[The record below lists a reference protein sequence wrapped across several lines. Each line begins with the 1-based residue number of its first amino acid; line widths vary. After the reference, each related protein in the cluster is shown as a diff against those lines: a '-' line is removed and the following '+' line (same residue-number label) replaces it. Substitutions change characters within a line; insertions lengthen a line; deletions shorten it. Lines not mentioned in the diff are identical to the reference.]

1 MRNLVGTDLASVLN
15 RKFFRTALR
24 GYHHLCTVQAF
35 RSHLALLLLLCL
47 TRTLLPEAWILAL
60 HTHAHTKEEPA
71 HVPAFKRMGKVL
83 LSARHQHCEIEQFYN
98 VVYQAGA
105 PVLLP
110 TPRVAPRYL
119 SAVALPPVR
128 AVAGELL
135 FARSLRGPPRRA

>member
-1 MRNLVGTDLASVLN
+1 MQ
-15 RKFFRTALR
+15 AL
-24 GYHHLCTVQAF
+24 

-71 HVPAFKRMGKVL
+71 HAPAFRRTGKVL

-110 TPRVAPRYL
+110 APRVAPRYL
-119 SAVALPPVR
+119 AAVALPPVR